1 MTTVYQMLVKRP
13 TDTTATA
20 RILNLATPSNASIE
34 KRMRAKVRTEI
45 LAMNVKVFLEA
56 INLSRPWLLY
66 VKEFTSDM
74 FAI

>member
-1 MTTVYQMLVKRP
+1 MLVIRP
-13 TDTTATA
+13 NDTTAIA
-20 RILNLATPSNASIE
+20 RILNLATPSNASME
-34 KRMRAKVRTEI
+34 KSRRAKVRTEI